1 VILLCSGIAAAI
13 SEGEV
18 GRGEAGEDEFGGGEV
33 SDGDA
38 GGGKLAFVR
47 VSPVTPFSPTL
58 AMRANATNAISK

>member
-1 VILLCSGIAAAI
+1 MLLCSGIVAAI

-18 GRGEAGEDEFGGGEV
+18 DEEVFGEGEGREGET
-33 SDGDA
+33 